1 MTSLLSAL
9 FALAVIHLLAA
20 MVPGPNMVVTAHVA
34 ASRSAREGLACV
46 AGVVVTTLAWVC
58 LTLAGVGMILQELGH
73 FYTALKFIGALY
85 LLWLGGRMIWA
96 AVRQPAASAPVP
108 QSAMAR
114 LPRSAFRLGV
124 LTNVSN
130 PKSAVF
136 WTSVFVVAVPPDAP
150 AWFYGAVIAVIGV
163 QTALWY
169 GLVALAFAAPPA
181 QAAYRRFGRFVE
193 GLAGAAMIAFGLK
206 LAVDAEAAAH

>member
-1 MTSLLSAL
+1 MTSLLPAL

-58 LTLAGVGMILQELGH
+58 LTLAGVGIVLQELGH

-96 AVRQPAASAPVP
+96 AVRQPAASAPVTSVP
-108 QSAMAR
+108 IPRTGGSI
-114 LPRSAFRLGV
+114 PRSRPTPSAASWPRLV
-124 LTNVSN
+124 
-130 PKSAVF
+130 
-136 WTSVFVVAVPPDAP
+136 TSM
-150 AWFYGAVIAVIGV
+150 
-163 QTALWY
+163 
-169 GLVALAFAAPPA
+169 
-181 QAAYRRFGRFVE
+181 R
-193 GLAGAAMIAFGLK
+193 
-206 LAVDAEAAAH
+206 